1 MVVQKTG
8 GDQGLIGVCPS
19 SGAATGFIR
28 SRGNL
33 ADISSVCKSA
43 RRLAQSRTLRVF
55 QESSCCA
62 QRLGVRRPS
71 AAFPRGISNCA
82 NVNWNCYSVPARQS
96 YAAHTLAKR
105 HKKNISGDSCISWF
119 KAFPS
124 SIFHPPSFMLP
135 SCISGRS
142 PSSASACSAAP
153 SGWPSTPETRAPD
166 RGFRPSYRQPQRL

>member
-1 MVVQKTG
+1 MMGCSENWRGSRPYRSVPVLERSNWLHSFTRK
-8 GDQGLIGVCPS
+8 
-19 SGAATGFIR
+19 
-28 SRGNL
+28 SRGHF
-33 ADISSVCKSA
+33 VCLQSA
-43 RRLAQSRTLRVF
+43 RGLAQSRTLRVF

-62 QRLGVRRPS
+62 QRLGVSTLRNTATEDGRRPS

-82 NVNWNCYSVPARQS
+82 NLTGTAIVFPDRQS
-96 YAAHTLAKR
+96 YTSHTLAKW

-124 SIFHPPSFMLP
+124 SIFHPPSLMLP

-153 SGWPSTPETRAPD
+153 SGWPSDAGNSRA
-166 RGFRPSYRQPQRL
+166 